1 MSSPVR
7 LSPARTVLLWGLAIV
22 WFAEMT
28 LWDVRALAEMWTRFW
43 VQLAPSE
50 PDLATA
56 LYLTHATEGAAKG
69 ALGVLAVYALR
80 SRLPFVRTA
89 LFVPMALVP
98 PLNLLFQFRA
108 QGFPLRPTLI
118 GATLSVILWQTFF
131 LFRDRAPRPAYP
143 SDEPAA
149 RRRLTPAE
157 WMAYTWFGVNAVVLS
172 AAAILFLF
180 APDTGV
186 RLAFGYLTR
195 SAGAQ
200 ASLPEGLTWSA
211 MAVGTHLA
219 AFGIATWIG
228 TVTLRR
234 SPTVRQ
240 AVTAAST
247 LHAALLAAVPLAR
260 LAWMTGGDG
269 AAASLLVWSVPLL
282 AGWLVFAALS
292 YRTSPAALDVASVTY

>member
-7 LSPARTVLLWGLAIV
+7 LSPVRTVLLWGLAIV

-43 VQLAPSE
+43 VQFAPSE
-50 PDLATA
+50 PNLATA

-69 ALGVLAVYALR
+69 AFGVLAVYALR
-80 SRLPFVRTA
+80 SGLPFVRAA

-131 LFRDRAPRPAYP
+131 LFRDRAPLPEYS

-157 WMAYTWFGVNAVVLS
+157 RIAYAWFGVNAVVLS
-172 AAAILFLF
+172 AAALLFLF

-186 RLAFGYLTR
+186 HLAFGSLTR
-195 SAGAQ
+195 SARADGP
-200 ASLPEGLTWSA
+200 LPEGLTFSA

-219 AFGIATWIG
+219 ALAIATWIG
-228 TVTLRR
+228 TVSLRR
-234 SPTVRQ
+234 SPIVRQ

-247 LHAALLAAVPLAR
+247 LHAALVCAVPFAR
-260 LAWMTGGDG
+260 LARVTGGDS
-269 AAASLLVWSVPLL
+269 ATSSLLVWSVPLL
-282 AGWLVFAALS
+282 AGWVVFAALS
-292 YRTSPAALDVASVTY
+292 HRTSPAALDVASVTY